1 MSLMD
6 LSKPAVPAVSLSTL
20 KEHLRIDSNAEDTLL
35 LSLLEAATKLVEAK
49 GDTKLIQRQVRLSTA
64 FKKSIMLP
72 VGPLVSL
79 DTLEVRDT
87 NGDITSLNV
96 SDVIVD
102 TDTGEMNLSQL
113 DTGVLS
119 AQQIRLT
126 CTVGHGTQADD
137 MPDDLAYAVLLQASH
152 MYEARG
158 LADAMIAHP
167 MVQTLCQ
174 PYQRPTLV

>member
-1 MSLMD
+1 MSLID

-20 KEHLRIDSNAEDTLL
+20 KEHLRIDGSAEDTLL
-35 LSLLEAATKLVEAK
+35 LSLLDAATKLVEAK

-64 FKKSIMLP
+64 FKKNIMLP
-72 VGPLVSL
+72 IGPLVSL
-79 DTLEVRDT
+79 DALDVRDT
-87 NGDITSLNV
+87 NGDLTSLNV
-96 SDVIVD
+96 ADAIVD
-102 TDTGEMNLSQL
+102 TDTGEVNLSQL

-119 AQQIRLT
+119 AKQVRLT

-137 MPDDLAYAVLLQASH
+137 MPDDLAHAVLLQASH

-158 LADAMIAHP
+158 LADAMLAHP
-167 MVQTLCQ
+167 MVETLCQ